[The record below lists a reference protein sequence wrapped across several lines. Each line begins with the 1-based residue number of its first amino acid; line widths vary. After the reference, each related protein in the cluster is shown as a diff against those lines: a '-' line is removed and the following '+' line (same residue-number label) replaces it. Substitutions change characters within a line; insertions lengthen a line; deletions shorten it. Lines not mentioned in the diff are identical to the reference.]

1 MFRRLKW
8 LITGHH
14 QKTNKPNKPDAK
26 LLPLATE
33 QKSVANLYSRIKRK
47 KLMLEGVHE
56 VAIYIHRF
64 HNLDLFQQGW
74 YQVKITMRWE
84 DSEYAS
90 AVGTPSRV
98 VQYDGKFFLVNCLRD
113 YIYIVRS

>member
-8 LITGHH
+8 FITGHH
-14 QKTNKPNKPDAK
+14 QKTNNNKPNKPDAK

-64 HNLDLFQQGW
+64 HNLDLFQQG
-74 YQVKITMRWE
+74 
-84 DSEYAS
+84 
-90 AVGTPSRV
+90 
-98 VQYDGKFFLVNCLRD
+98 
-113 YIYIVRS
+113 